1 MKKIYFIF
9 LVPLFLSAHNLEELV
24 NLSIQNK
31 LVDSSQK
38 SLDSIKDEYESVKSG
53 YMPSLDVG
61 ASQSTTDKETA
72 SVAKN
77 SSKVYGSLSYEL
89 YDGGKK
95 SDTYDSYE
103 SSIKGSEQSVEAL
116 KNDISLDVINYYY
129 NYLSYISQ
137 KDAKI
142 KEIEQ
147 LESQLTRLS
156 RFLDAGTT
164 TEDEV
169 QKIISRLENSKVTL
183 QEIELEM
190 ITITHN
196 LEYITGQTVSIDS
209 GSKVKELENDAQTDL
224 RFDLKSTEFNLES
237 KLASARSEKSG
248 YLPTITLDNTYS
260 YYDSNFDNST
270 YESNALDHQNVLSAN
285 LKWNIFSFGETK
297 YKYESKYK
305 DYLSSKSKYEY
316 EKNKANVDL
325 QLALKSYD
333 ISKAKIKSSEANLK
347 AATTAYD
354 VIKSK
359 YESGLI
365 DNVSFLESLSE
376 KYTALSQLKT
386 SQNDLEI
393 KKAKILYYSGK
404 KLEEYIKWENQ

>member
-1 MKKIYFIF
+1 MKKLYFIF
-9 LVPLFLSAHNLEELV
+9 LVPLFLSAQNLEELV

-38 SLDSIKDEYESVKSG
+38 SLDSIKDEYKSIKSG
-53 YMPSLDVG
+53 YLPSVDVG
-61 ASQSTTDKETA
+61 ANHSITDKETT
-72 SVAKN
+72 SVPKN
-77 SSKVYGSLSYEL
+77 SSKTYASISYEL

-95 SDTYDSYE
+95 SDIYDSYE
-103 SSIKGSEQSVEAL
+103 SNIKSSEKSLEAL
-116 KNDISLDVINYYY
+116 KNDISLNVVTYYY

-137 KDAKI
+137 KEAKE

-147 LESQLTRLS
+147 LDSELTRLS

-169 QKIISRLENSKVTL
+169 QKIISRLESSKVTL
-183 QEIELEM
+183 QELELE
-190 ITITHN
+190 ILTILHN
-196 LEYITGQTVSIDS
+196 LEYITGEKVTISA
-209 GSKVKELENDAQTDL
+209 GSNVKELENNAQTDL
-224 RFDLKSTEFNLES
+224 RFDLKSLEYNVEA
-237 KLASARSEKSG
+237 KLANSKSEKSG

-260 YYDSNFDNST
+260 YYDSNFDNKA
-270 YESNALDHQNVLSAN
+270 YESNAIDHQNIASAN

-305 DYLSSKSKYEY
+305 DYLSLKSQLEY

-325 QLALKSYD
+325 ELAIKSYE
-333 ISKAKIKSSEANLK
+333 ISKLKIKSSEANLK

-359 YESGLI
+359 YQNGLI
-365 DNVSFLESLSE
+365 DNVAFLESLSE
-376 KYTALSQLKT
+376 KFTALSQLKT

-404 KLEEYIKWENQ
+404 KLEEYIK

>member
-103 SSIKGSEQSVEAL
+103 SSIKCSEQSVEAL

-196 LEYITGQTVSIDS
+196 LEYITGQTVSIDA
-209 GSKVKELENDAQTDL
+209 GSNVKELENDAQTDL

-404 KLEEYIKWENQ
+404 KLEEYIK

>member
-1 MKKIYFIF
+1 MKKLYFIF
-9 LVPLFLSAHNLEELV
+9 LVPLFLSAQNLEELV

-61 ASQSTTDKETA
+61 ANHSITDKETT
-72 SVAKN
+72 SVPKN
-77 SSKVYGSLSYEL
+77 SSKTYASISYEL

-95 SDTYDSYE
+95 SDIYDSYE
-103 SSIKGSEQSVEAL
+103 SNIKSSEKSLEAL
-116 KNDISLDVINYYY
+116 KNDISLNVVTYYY

-137 KDAKI
+137 KEAKE

-147 LESQLTRLS
+147 LDSELTRLS

-169 QKIISRLENSKVTL
+169 QKIISRLESSKVTL
-183 QEIELEM
+183 QELELE
-190 ITITHN
+190 ILTILHN
-196 LEYITGQTVSIDS
+196 LEYITGEKVTISA
-209 GSKVKELENDAQTDL
+209 GSNVKELENNAQNDL
-224 RFDLKSTEFNLES
+224 RFDLKSLEYNVEA
-237 KLASARSEKSG
+237 KLANSKSEKSA
-248 YLPTITLDNTYS
+248 YLPTITLDNSYS
-260 YYDSNFDNST
+260 YYDSNFDNKA
-270 YESNALDHQNVLSAN
+270 YESNAIDHQNIASAN

-305 DYLSSKSKYEY
+305 DYLSLKSQLEY

-325 QLALKSYD
+325 ELAIKSYE
-333 ISKAKIKSSEANLK
+333 ISKLKIKSSEANLK

-359 YESGLI
+359 YQNGLI
-365 DNVSFLESLSE
+365 DNVAFLESLSE
-376 KYTALSQLKT
+376 KFTALSQLKT

-404 KLEEYIKWENQ
+404 KLEEYIK

>member
-1 MKKIYFIF
+1 MKKIYLMF
-9 LVPLFLSAHNLEELV
+9 LTPLFLYSQNLEELV
-24 NLSIQNK
+24 NLSINNK
-31 LVDSSQK
+31 IVSSSKQ
-38 SLDSIKDEYESVKSG
+38 SLESIKDEYESVKSG
-53 YMPSLDVG
+53 YLPSLDIG
-61 ASQSTTDKETA
+61 ATHAITDEETT

-77 SSKVYGSLSYEL
+77 SSKAYGSISYEL

-103 SSIKGSEQSVEAL
+103 STIKSNQESLEAL
-116 KNDISLDVINYYY
+116 KNEISLDVITKYY

-137 KDAKI
+137 KEAKL

-147 LESQLTRLS
+147 LGSQLTRLS

-196 LEYITGQTVSIDS
+196 LEYITGQSVSIDA
-209 GSKVKELENDAQTDL
+209 GSNVKELENNVQTDL

-237 KLASARSEKSG
+237 KLASARSVKSAN
-248 YLPTITLDNTYS
+248 LPIITLDNTYT
-260 YYDSNFDNST
+260 YYDPNYDNKSYSYPFDS
-270 YESNALDHQNVLSAN
+270 QNVVSAN
-285 LKWNIFSFGETK
+285 LTWNIFSFGETK

-305 DYLSSKSKYEY
+305 DYLSLKSQLEY

-325 QLALKSYD
+325 QLALKAYD

-365 DNVSFLESLSE
+365 DNVSFLTSLSE

-393 KKAKILYYSGK
+393 KKAKIIYYSGK
-404 KLEEYIKWENQ
+404 KLEEYIK

>member
-1 MKKIYFIF
+1 MKKLYFIF
-9 LVPLFLSAHNLEELV
+9 LVPLFLSAQNLEELV

-38 SLDSIKDEYESVKSG
+38 SLDSIKDEYKSIKSG

-61 ASQSTTDKETA
+61 ANHSITDKETT
-72 SVAKN
+72 SVPKN
-77 SSKVYGSLSYEL
+77 SSKTYASISYEL

-95 SDTYDSYE
+95 SDIYDSYE
-103 SSIKGSEQSVEAL
+103 SNIKSSEKSLEAL
-116 KNDISLDVINYYY
+116 KNDISLNVVTYYY

-137 KDAKI
+137 KEAKE

-147 LESQLTRLS
+147 LDSELTRLS

-169 QKIISRLENSKVTL
+169 QKIISRLESSKVTL
-183 QEIELEM
+183 QELELE
-190 ITITHN
+190 ILTILHN
-196 LEYITGQTVSIDS
+196 LEYITGEKVTISA
-209 GSKVKELENDAQTDL
+209 GSNLKELENNAQNDL
-224 RFDLKSTEFNLES
+224 RFDLKSLEYDVEA
-237 KLASARSEKSG
+237 KLANSKSEKSG
-248 YLPTITLDNTYS
+248 YLPTVTLDNTYS
-260 YYDSNFDNST
+260 YYDSNFDNKA
-270 YESNALDHQNVLSAN
+270 YESNTIDHQNIASAN

-305 DYLSSKSKYEY
+305 DYLSLKSQLEY

-325 QLALKSYD
+325 ELAIKSYE
-333 ISKAKIKSSEANLK
+333 ISKLKIKSSEANLK
-347 AATTAYD
+347 AATTTYD

-359 YESGLI
+359 YQNGLI
-365 DNVSFLESLSE
+365 DNVAFLESLSE
-376 KYTALSQLKT
+376 KFTALSQLKT

-404 KLEEYIKWENQ
+404 KLEEYIK

>member
-1 MKKIYFIF
+1 MKKLYFIF
-9 LVPLFLSAHNLEELV
+9 LVPLFLSAQNLEELV

-38 SLDSIKDEYESVKSG
+38 SLDSIKDEYKSIKSG

-61 ASQSTTDKETA
+61 ANHSITDKETT
-72 SVAKN
+72 SVPKN
-77 SSKVYGSLSYEL
+77 SSKTYASISYEL

-95 SDTYDSYE
+95 SDIYDSYE
-103 SSIKGSEQSVEAL
+103 SNIKSSEKSLEAL
-116 KNDISLDVINYYY
+116 KNDISLNVVTYYY

-137 KDAKI
+137 KEAKE

-147 LESQLTRLS
+147 LDSELTRLS

-169 QKIISRLENSKVTL
+169 QKIISRLESSKVTL
-183 QEIELEM
+183 QELELE
-190 ITITHN
+190 ILTILHN
-196 LEYITGQTVSIDS
+196 LEYITGEKVTISA
-209 GSKVKELENDAQTDL
+209 GSNVKELENNAQNDL
-224 RFDLKSTEFNLES
+224 RFDLKSLEYDVEA
-237 KLASARSEKSG
+237 KLANSKSEKSA
-248 YLPTITLDNTYS
+248 YLPTVTLDNTYS
-260 YYDSNFDNST
+260 YYDSNFDNKA
-270 YESNALDHQNVLSAN
+270 YESNTIDHQNIASAN

-305 DYLSSKSKYEY
+305 DYLSLKSQLEY

-325 QLALKSYD
+325 ELAIKSYE
-333 ISKAKIKSSEANLK
+333 ISKLKIKSSEANLK
-347 AATTAYD
+347 AATTTYD

-359 YESGLI
+359 YQNGLI
-365 DNVSFLESLSE
+365 DNVAFLESLSE
-376 KYTALSQLKT
+376 KFTALSQLKT

-404 KLEEYIKWENQ
+404 KLEEYIK